1 MLQGTQQPV
10 EQEVQELI
18 QHLPVVGIQVHLE
31 EVTQLQDLATHRQD
45 KASRPTLFQATQHS
59 LEAILPSLCILPHQ
73 VVILLEL
80 QEVILLLEDNQVIL
94 LPLVD
99 LLCTLVIMHLLLQH
113 RVLVLSNLSR
123 TRYTCQY
130 IQQYFQV
137 RGYLWNQRSSTFD
150 FAPLPFRIIN
160 SFSL

>member
-10 EQEVQELI
+10 EQEVQEPI

-59 LEAILPSLCILPHQ
+59 LEAILPSLCILLHQ

-94 LPLVD
+94 LPLVG
-99 LLCTLVIMHLLLQH
+99 LEAILLLH
-113 RVLVLSNLSR
+113 RLIHLHREL
-123 TRYTCQY
+123 
-130 IQQYFQV
+130 I
-137 RGYLWNQRSSTFD
+137 
-150 FAPLPFRIIN
+150 PLRLEVILPRLALHILPSDIECV
-160 SFSL
+160 SFHCD

>member
-18 QHLPVVGIQVHLE
+18 QHLPVVDIQVHLE

-45 KASRPTLFQATQHS
+45 KAFRPTLFQATQHS
-59 LEAILPSLCILPHQ
+59 LEAILPNLCILLHQ

-94 LPLVD
+94 LPLVG
-99 LLCTLVIMHLLLQH
+99 LEAILLLH
-113 RVLVLSNLSR
+113 RLIHLYREL
-123 TRYTCQY
+123 
-130 IQQYFQV
+130 I
-137 RGYLWNQRSSTFD
+137 
-150 FAPLPFRIIN
+150 PLRLEVILPRLALHILPSDIECV
-160 SFSL
+160 SFHCD

>member
-1 MLQGTQQPV
+1 MFAVLQGTQQPV

-99 LLCTLVIMHLLLQH
+99 LEAILLLH
-113 RVLVLSNLSR
+113 RLIHLHREL
-123 TRYTCQY
+123 
-130 IQQYFQV
+130 I
-137 RGYLWNQRSSTFD
+137 
-150 FAPLPFRIIN
+150 PLRLEVILPRLALHILPSEIPV
-160 SFSL
+160 

>member
-18 QHLPVVGIQVHLE
+18 QHLPVVDIQVHLE

-59 LEAILPSLCILPHQ
+59 LEAILPSLCILLHQ

-80 QEVILLLEDNQVIL
+80 QEVILLLEDNQAIL
-94 LPLVD
+94 LPLVG
-99 LLCTLVIMHLLLQH
+99 LEAILLLH
-113 RVLVLSNLSR
+113 RLTHLHREL
-123 TRYTCQY
+123 
-130 IQQYFQV
+130 I
-137 RGYLWNQRSSTFD
+137 
-150 FAPLPFRIIN
+150 PLRLEVILPRLALHILPSDIECV
-160 SFSL
+160 SFHCE

>member
-1 MLQGTQQPV
+1 M
-10 EQEVQELI
+10 QEPI
-18 QHLPVVGIQVHLE
+18 QHLLVVDIQVHLE

-59 LEAILPSLCILPHQ
+59 LEAILPYLCILLHQ

-99 LLCTLVIMHLLLQH
+99 LEAILLLH
-113 RVLVLSNLSR
+113 RLIHLHREL
-123 TRYTCQY
+123 
-130 IQQYFQV
+130 I
-137 RGYLWNQRSSTFD
+137 
-150 FAPLPFRIIN
+150 PLRLEVILPRLALHILPSEIPV
-160 SFSL
+160 